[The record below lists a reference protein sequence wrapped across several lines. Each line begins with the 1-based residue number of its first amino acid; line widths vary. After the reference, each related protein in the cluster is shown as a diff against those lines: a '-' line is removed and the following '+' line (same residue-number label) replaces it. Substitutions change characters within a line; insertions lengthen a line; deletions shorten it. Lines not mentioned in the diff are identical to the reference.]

1 MKTKEFQ
8 ITKDL
13 EGLRLDQALAR
24 FAGSRALALQLISEG
39 SVRVEAVKKE
49 KKFLNPRLKNKTR
62 VKPSFRVEK
71 GDLVSYVE
79 KIQLTRKENLEPYD
93 FFVPIV
99 YEDQSIMVVDKPA
112 GLVVHPSPGH
122 PNDSLVN
129 ALIHKLN
136 PNVGGHSYRPGLV
149 HRLDKDV
156 SGLLVLSK
164 TQKAQNFLS
173 KQFLK
178 RSITRKYQAVCLGP
192 IRFDEGRIEN
202 YIHRHPVN
210 RKKFISSL
218 KKQGKKA
225 ITVFKVLKKRGNE
238 AALVEFELFTGRT
251 HQIRVHSLEFSE
263 GIAGD
268 SVYSHSKK
276 LLRGRDEPLI
286 LKIKALNRAA
296 LHAVRL
302 SFIHPETKKR
312 VQFESGLP
320 EKLRSLITSAEME
333 NI

>member
-13 EGLRLDQALAR
+13 EGLRLDQALAQMT
-24 FAGSRALALQLISEG
+24 GSRTRALKIIQAG
-39 SVRVEAVKKE
+39 NARVIPKRE
-49 KKFLNPRLKNKTR
+49 KQFLNSQIKNADHI
-62 VKPSFRVEK
+62 KPSFRMEK
-71 GDLVSYVE
+71 GDLVSYLE
-79 KIQLTRKENLEPYD
+79 APLPEKENLEPYD

-99 YEDQSIMVVDKPA
+99 YEDQSIIVVDKPA

-122 PNDSLVN
+122 PGDSLVN

-136 PNVGGHSYRPGLV
+136 PSAGESCRPGLV

-164 TQKAQNFLS
+164 THQAQHFLAQ
-173 KQFLK
+173 QFLK
-178 RSITRKYQAVCLGP
+178 RSITRKYLAVCLGP

-210 RKKFISSL
+210 RKKFISSKE
-218 KKQGKKA
+218 KKGKKA
-225 ITVFKVLKKRGNE
+225 VTMFKVLKKGDGQT
-238 AALVEFELFTGRT
+238 ALTEFKLFTGRT

-268 SVYSHSKK
+268 CVYANLKK
-276 LLRGRDEPLI
+276 RQKDKNDPLH
-286 LKIKALNRAA
+286 LKIKNLNRVA
-296 LHAVRL
+296 LHAARL
-302 SFIHPETKKR
+302 SFIHPQTKKQ
-312 VQFESGLP
+312 VQFESALP
-320 EKLRSLITSAEME
+320 EKLRSLMKGA
-333 NI
+333 